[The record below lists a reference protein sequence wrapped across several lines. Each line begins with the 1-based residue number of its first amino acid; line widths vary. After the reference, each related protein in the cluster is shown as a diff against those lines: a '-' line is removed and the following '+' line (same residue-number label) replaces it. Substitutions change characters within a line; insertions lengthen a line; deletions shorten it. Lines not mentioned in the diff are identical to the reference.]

1 MRGEPMMRAL
11 GKSIPLALFL
21 LCGVGCGYRFQGAAA
36 PDPTIEVLLFENRTV
51 ETGIESIVT
60 GRILDE
66 LRRTPGWR
74 VVPPGHGRYVLS
86 GVIRS
91 FDFDPRSI
99 SSRRLAEEHRATL
112 TVELRFRDRVENKDL
127 WRVPALSAFA
137 DYQVGGNVLL
147 NENQKRAAVAR
158 IAEELASRIRVHIQD
173 TW

>member
-1 MRGEPMMRAL
+1 MIKAWV
-11 GKSIPLALFL
+11 KTIPLALSL
-21 LCGVGCGYRFQGAAA
+21 LGGVGCGYQLQGASA
-36 PDPTIEVLLFENRTV
+36 PEPTIEVLMFENRTV
-51 ETGIESIVT
+51 ETGIEGIVT

-74 VVPPGHGRYVLS
+74 VVPPGHGRYVLT
-86 GVIRS
+86 GIIRS
-91 FDFDPRSI
+91 FEFDPRSV

-112 TVELRFRDRVENKDL
+112 TVELRFRDRLENKDL

-137 DYQVGGNVLL
+137 DYQVGGNILFT
-147 NENQKRAAVAR
+147 ENQKLAAVAR